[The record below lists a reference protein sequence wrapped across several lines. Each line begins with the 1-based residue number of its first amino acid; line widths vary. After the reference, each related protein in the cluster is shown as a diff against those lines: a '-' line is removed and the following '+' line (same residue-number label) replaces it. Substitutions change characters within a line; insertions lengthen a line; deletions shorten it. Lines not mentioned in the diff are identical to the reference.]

1 MINVRHLTKR
11 YPNHTAVED
20 VSFSVQERETLVL
33 LGTSG
38 SGKTTTLKMINRL
51 IEPTSGTVEI
61 NGIDTLQQVPHELSR
76 TIGYVVQETGLFPHY
91 TVGENIAIVP
101 RLLQWNKNR
110 IRNRTYELL
119 AMLRLPEKQLNAYPD
134 QLSGGQRQRVGLAR
148 ALAANPPILLMD
160 EPLGALDPITR
171 AEIRQE
177 FRNLDELRR
186 KTVVLVTHDVREALE
201 LGDRVGVMDNGRLLQ
216 LGTPKELLLQPAHTF
231 VRRFFGDQVLAF
243 QLQVITLHDI
253 TPYILPES
261 PEPDAIALQ
270 PAMSLNDA
278 LMQLTKTGSGS
289 GALRVGDWSIRIR
302 AADIWS
308 ALQQLVP
315 KSS

>member
-20 VSFSVQERETLVL
+20 VSFAVREQETLVL

-61 NGIDTLQQVPHELSR
+61 NGIDTQQQAPHELSR
-76 TIGYVVQETGLFPHY
+76 SIGYVVQETGLFPHY

-101 RLLQWNKNR
+101 RLLHWDKDR
-110 IRNRTYELL
+110 IRNRTHELL

-216 LGTPKELLLQPAHTF
+216 IGTPKELLMQPASAF
-231 VRRFFGDQVLAF
+231 VQRFFGDQVLAF
-243 QLQVITLHDI
+243 QLQVFTLQDVM
-253 TPYILPES
+253 PYILPES
-261 PEPDAIALQ
+261 PGPEAIDLQ
-270 PAMSLNDA
+270 PDMSLNDA
-278 LMQLTKTGSGS
+278 LTLLTKTESGV
-289 GALRVGDWSIRIR
+289 LRVGDWPIRIR
-302 AADIWS
+302 AVDIWS
-308 ALQQLVP
+308 ALHQLVP
-315 KSS
+315 KSP

>member
-11 YPNHTAVED
+11 YPAHTAVED
-20 VSFSVQERETLVL
+20 VSFSVKEQETLVL

-61 NGIDTLQQVPHELSR
+61 NGIDTQRQVPHELSR

-101 RLLQWNKNR
+101 RLLHWDKNR
-110 IRNRTYELL
+110 IRNRTHELL
-119 AMLRLPEKQLNAYPD
+119 TMLRLPEKQLNAYPD

-171 AEIRQE
+171 AEIRRE
-177 FRNLDELRR
+177 FRNLAELRR

-201 LGDRVGVMDNGRLLQ
+201 LGDRVGVMDNGRIVQ
-216 LGTPKELLLQPAHTF
+216 LGTPKELLMQPANAF
-231 VRRFFGDQVLAF
+231 VRRFFGDQLLAF
-243 QLQVITLHDI
+243 QLQVFTLHDVI
-253 TPYILPES
+253 PYIIPES
-261 PEPDAIALQ
+261 PESEAVDLKPD
-270 PAMSLNDA
+270 MSLNDA
-278 LMQLTKTGSGS
+278 LTQLIKTGS
-289 GALRVGDWSIRIR
+289 GALRAGDWTIRIR
-302 AADIWS
+302 AVDIWS
-308 ALQQLVP
+308 ALQQLAP
-315 KSS
+315 KPS

>member
-11 YPNHTAVED
+11 YPDHTAVED
-20 VSFSVQERETLVL
+20 VSFAVREQETLVL

-61 NGIDTLQQVPHELSR
+61 NGTDTQKQAPHELSR
-76 TIGYVVQETGLFPHY
+76 SIGYVVQETGLFPHY

-101 RLLQWNKNR
+101 RLLHWDKDR
-110 IRNRTYELL
+110 IRNRTHELL

-201 LGDRVGVMDNGRLLQ
+201 LGDRVGVMDNGRILQ
-216 LGTPKELLLQPAHTF
+216 IGTPKELLMQPAHAF
-231 VRRFFGDQVLAF
+231 VRRFFGDQMLAF
-243 QLQVITLHDI
+243 QLQVFTLQDVI
-253 TPYILPES
+253 PYILPES
-261 PEPDAIALQ
+261 PGPEAVDLQ
-270 PAMSLNDA
+270 PDMTLNDA
-278 LMQLTKTGSGS
+278 LTQLTKTES
-289 GALRVGDWSIRIR
+289 GALQVGDWSIRIR
-302 AADIWS
+302 AVDIWS
-308 ALQQLVP
+308 ALHQLVP
-315 KSS
+315 KSP